1 MSVRTGQML
10 ATLPSDE
17 RAERLGRAA
26 FDEIVLRYQAPLAR
40 FLYGIVHDPEQAA
53 DLCQETFL
61 SAFRAAPK
69 LTGELNLDAW
79 LYTIAL
85 NHARGYLRRQR
96 ILRWVPFVNL
106 LHDRPAPGAD
116 LQTRAAQRDEL
127 REILRQL
134 STEQRACLLLHAD
147 GFRYAEIAQV
157 LGCSVGAVK
166 ARVFR
171 ARERCLDLYGGETN
185 DD

>member
-1 MSVRTGQML
+1 ML

-69 LTGELNLDAW
+69 ITGELNLDAW

-85 NHARGYLRRQR
+85 NHARGFLRRQR

-106 LHDRPAPGAD
+106 LHD
-116 LQTRAAQRDEL
+116 
-127 REILRQL
+127 
-134 STEQRACLLLHAD
+134 
-147 GFRYAEIAQV
+147 
-157 LGCSVGAVK
+157 
-166 ARVFR
+166 
-171 ARERCLDLYGGETN
+171 
-185 DD
+185 